1 MTSNTPSPAALE
13 VRRRVLAS
21 LGPTE
26 TPAFGSTEK
35 PHIDPKNLADGVIL
49 VRVIPDYVRGMWFAI
64 LDVTNVEG
72 DDNGALWAPGIV
84 PPVLIPQAS
93 VDLVKS
99 ALDAQVADAPPPSSL
114 WTPGQQR

>member
-1 MTSNTPSPAALE
+1 MTNQLE
-13 VRRRVLAS
+13 LRRRVLAP
-21 LGPTE
+21 LIPTE
-26 TPAFGSTEK
+26 SPTLASTEK

-49 VRVIPDYVRGMWFAI
+49 VRVVPDYVRGMWFAV

-72 DDNGALWAPGIV
+72 DDNGAIWAPGIN

-99 ALDAQVADAPPPSSL
+99 ALAETQGAEVPPPSPL
-114 WTPGQQR
+114 WTPGQQQR